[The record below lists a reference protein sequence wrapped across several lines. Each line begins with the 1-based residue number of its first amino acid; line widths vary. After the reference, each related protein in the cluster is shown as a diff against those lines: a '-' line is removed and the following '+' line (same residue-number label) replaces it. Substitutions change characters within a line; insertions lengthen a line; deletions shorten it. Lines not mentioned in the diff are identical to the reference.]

1 MLLKTITMPVNRQI
15 ISFFTF
21 YRLNNLANNLEKW
34 ADVQLN
40 LLKMKKNYCIL

>member
-1 MLLKTITMPVNRQI
+1 MLFKTITMPVNRQI

-21 YRLNNLANNLEKW
+21 NSSNNLVNNLEIW

-40 LLKMKKNYCIL
+40 LFKMKKNYCVL